1 MADIDN
7 FFAKKDKKKKGN
19 KKFSK
24 ANPDVIAQKLERTA
38 RKEQMQQEMARD
50 INNTVEERAEEVA
63 QEDDEEWEQYRVK
76 DFTGL
81 KIEKLVMEEKEIGPE
96 TGEEDTEEVKENR
109 EVVDRAE
116 CWTRNMKERSL
127 KEDSSRVE
135 IYTPPGRRASKA
147 GEAGTQ
153 SSKQKRMTKEA
164 PDINSS
170 IAFPDLSSLGK
181 KLVKDYD
188 ESFVE
193 VRGRGS
199 YQDRKRLAGRGL

>member
-7 FFAKKDKKKKGN
+7 FFARKDKKKGT

-24 ANPDVIAQKLERTA
+24 ANPDVIAQKLERAA
-38 RKEQMQQEMARD
+38 RKEHMQQEKARD
-50 INNTVEERAEEVA
+50 INNMVEERAEEVA

-81 KIEKLVMEEKEIGPE
+81 KIEKLVMEEKEIGAE
-96 TGEEDTEEVKENR
+96 TEQEDTQEVKENR

-116 CWTRNMKERSL
+116 CWTRNMKKRSL
-127 KEDSSRVE
+127 KEDSSRAE
-135 IYTPPGRRASKA
+135 IYTPPGRRASEA
-147 GEAGTQ
+147 NEAGTQ
-153 SSKQKRMTKEA
+153 SSKQKTKEA

-199 YQDRKRLAGRGL
+199 YQDRKRLGGRGL

>member
-1 MADIDN
+1 MLREHDAM
-7 FFAKKDKKKKGN
+7 
-19 KKFSK
+19 
-24 ANPDVIAQKLERTA
+24 L
-38 RKEQMQQEMARD
+38 EQMQQEKARD

-81 KIEKLVMEEKEIGPE
+81 KIETLVMEAKEIGAE
-96 TGEEDTEEVKENR
+96 TEQEDTQEVKENR
-109 EVVDRAE
+109 EVVDRTE
-116 CWTRNMKERSL
+116 CWTRNTKERCL
-127 KEDSSRVE
+127 KEDFSRVE
-135 IYTPPGRRASKA
+135 IYTPPGRRASEA

-181 KLVKDYD
+181 KLVMDYD

>member
-7 FFAKKDKKKKGN
+7 FFAKKDKKKGT

-24 ANPDVIAQKLERTA
+24 ANPDVIAQKLERAA

-50 INNTVEERAEEVA
+50 INNMVEERAEEVA

-81 KIEKLVMEEKEIGPE
+81 KIEKFVMEKKEIGAE
-96 TGEEDTEEVKENR
+96 TEQEETEEVKGNR

-116 CWTRNMKERSL
+116 CWTRNTKERSL

-135 IYTPPGRRASKA
+135 IYTPPGRRASEA

-153 SSKQKRMTKEA
+153 SSKQKRKTKEA

-170 IAFPDLSSLGK
+170 IAFPDLSSLGE
-181 KLVKDYD
+181 KLLKDYD

-199 YQDRKRLAGRGL
+199 YQDRKRLGGRGL